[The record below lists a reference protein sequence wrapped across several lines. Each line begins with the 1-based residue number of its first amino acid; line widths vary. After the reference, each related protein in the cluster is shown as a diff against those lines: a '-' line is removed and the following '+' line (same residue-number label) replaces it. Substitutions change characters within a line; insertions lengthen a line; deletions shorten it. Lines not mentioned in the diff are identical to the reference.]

1 MLKKPIPVILDG
13 DPGHDDAIGWV
24 VANASED
31 FNILAITA
39 VNGNCSTAKAAYN
52 SLRIVALIGYDGPVA
67 KGQDNPLYVESLKA
81 PTNVHGESGLDGP
94 ALPEPKHPLDNLSA
108 VELMSKLISES
119 NEKVV
124 IIATGPLTNVAALLL
139 THPEVKENIA
149 HISIMGGGIQ
159 FGNWTPAAEFN
170 ILIDPEA
177 ADIVFKSGIHIF
189 MAGLDVTEKALV
201 CQPDVQRIK
210 EIGNPVSEIVWKW
223 LDFFYQFHHKLGYP
237 GAPMHD
243 LCAVMVLIHPEVFTL
258 KDMYVEVETA
268 SDYSKGTTVGDY
280 YGITGKKPNCT
291 CLMDV
296 NREQFIDY
304 MIKYIEKY
312 SEV

>member
-1 MLKKPIPVILDG
+1 MLNKKIPVILDG
-13 DPGHDDAIGWV
+13 DPGHDDAIAWV
-24 VANASED
+24 VANKSEQLD
-31 FNILAITA
+31 ILAITA

-52 SLRIVALIGYDGPVA
+52 SQRIATLIGYEGPVA

-94 ALPEPKHPLDNLSA
+94 ALPEPKYPLSELTA
-108 VELMSKLISES
+108 VELMAKLIEES
-119 NEKVV
+119 ADPVV
-124 IIATGPLTNVAALLL
+124 IIATGPLTNVGALLL
-139 THPEVKENIA
+139 QYPHLKSKIS

-170 ILIDPEA
+170 ILVDPES
-177 ADIVFKSGIHIF
+177 ADIVFQSGIHVY

-201 CQPDVQRIK
+201 CAQDVQAIK

-223 LDFFYQFHHKLGYP
+223 LEFFYQFHHKLGYP

-258 KDMYVEVETA
+258 KDMYVQVETEG
-268 SDYSKGTTVGDY
+268 DYSKGTTVGDY
-280 YGITGKKPNCT
+280 YGVSGKKANT
-291 CLMDV
+291 TVIMDV
-296 NREQFIDY
+296 DREKFIEL
-304 MIKYIEKY
+304 MISYIKKY
-312 SEV
+312 SED